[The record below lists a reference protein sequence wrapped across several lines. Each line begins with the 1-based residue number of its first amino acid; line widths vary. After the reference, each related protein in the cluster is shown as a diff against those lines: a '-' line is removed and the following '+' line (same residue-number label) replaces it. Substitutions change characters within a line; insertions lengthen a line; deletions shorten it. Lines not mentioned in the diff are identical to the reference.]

1 MFSAHGGGGCGLSAA
16 DALKEAA
23 DSAATGPDYKDD
35 DTPPSVVVDSKA
47 LWSLSCGSSA
57 LQPPATL
64 RPSVAR
70 QRRGTKEIEAA
81 PVLLR
86 TIASTKEGGSPGSL
100 LRRAVSGSASANAS
114 GSGSPVNLRPPSPT
128 SPTMRA
134 LRQPVP
140 PPGAVF
146 ANLPEVERRPDE
158 ARPRPRPRPR
168 PFAARGRTSLASAAI
183 CPPSSVTPIFT
194 PISPRDVTTTP
205 RPTQPALPTHAALA
219 PTLTLT
225 HHRRLVAISTAGIW
239 SRGGSCSTL
248 ASGLAGQRTA
258 AEQEAAEDV
267 AAAEAA
273 EAEAAEA
280 AEAEAE
286 EAEEARG
293 SASPVPSSSATR
305 PSARLE
311 TQPTHAVRMAAAPEE
326 AAAGRSNRPRGV
338 TCSGWPDAS

>member
-1 MFSAHGGGGCGLSAA
+1 MTGRCLAGRMLLGVYTADDTQSCYSCRDSMGTQPLVAGCGGAGWMFSAHGGGGCGLSAA

-158 ARPRPRPRPR
+158 ARPRPRPRP
-168 PFAARGRTSLASAAI
+168 FAARGRTSLASAAI

-194 PISPRDVTTTP
+194 PISPRDVA
-205 RPTQPALPTHAALA
+205 RPQ
-219 PTLTLT
+219 
-225 HHRRLVAISTAGIW
+225 
-239 SRGGSCSTL
+239 
-248 ASGLAGQRTA
+248 
-258 AEQEAAEDV
+258 
-267 AAAEAA
+267 
-273 EAEAAEA
+273 
-280 AEAEAE
+280 
-286 EAEEARG
+286 
-293 SASPVPSSSATR
+293 
-305 PSARLE
+305 
-311 TQPTHAVRMAAAPEE
+311 
-326 AAAGRSNRPRGV
+326 
-338 TCSGWPDAS
+338 

>member
-114 GSGSPVNLRPPSPT
+114 GSGSPINLRPPSPT
-128 SPTMRA
+128 SPTLRA
-134 LRQPVP
+134 LRLGVP

-158 ARPRPRPRPR
+158 ACPRPAPPPPPPPPPCGTRTDKPCLCRNMPTIFR
-168 PFAARGRTSLASAAI
+168 NPDLHSHLPARRCQTAVVLLKPLPLA
-183 CPPSSVTPIFT
+183 PPNP
-194 PISPRDVTTTP
+194 PYTP
-205 RPTQPALPTHAALA
+205 RPLP
-219 PTLTLT
+219 
-225 HHRRLVAISTAGIW
+225 
-239 SRGGSCSTL
+239 
-248 ASGLAGQRTA
+248 
-258 AEQEAAEDV
+258 
-267 AAAEAA
+267 
-273 EAEAAEA
+273 
-280 AEAEAE
+280 
-286 EAEEARG
+286 
-293 SASPVPSSSATR
+293 SPR
-305 PSARLE
+305 P
-311 TQPTHAVRMAAAPEE
+311 
-326 AAAGRSNRPRGV
+326 
-338 TCSGWPDAS
+338 